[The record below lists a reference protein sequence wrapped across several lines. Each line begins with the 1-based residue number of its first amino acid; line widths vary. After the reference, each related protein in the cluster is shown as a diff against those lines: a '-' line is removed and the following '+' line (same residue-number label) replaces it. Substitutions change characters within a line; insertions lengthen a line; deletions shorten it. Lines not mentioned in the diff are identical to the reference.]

1 MVLLKLIHMILSNTL
16 THTRSSTSTP
26 NADEN
31 HLHGGDI
38 GARRGKRSRRRN
50 ALLHLWFLLLLLL
63 LSPQLIMIES
73 KIDLLIAMGE
83 EEINAP

>member
-1 MVLLKLIHMILSNTL
+1 MQMKITSMVEIL
-16 THTRSSTSTP
+16 
-26 NADEN
+26 E
-31 HLHGGDI
+31 HGEERAVEGEM
-38 GARRGKRSRRRN
+38 
-50 ALLHLWFLLLLLL
+50 LHLWFLLLLLL